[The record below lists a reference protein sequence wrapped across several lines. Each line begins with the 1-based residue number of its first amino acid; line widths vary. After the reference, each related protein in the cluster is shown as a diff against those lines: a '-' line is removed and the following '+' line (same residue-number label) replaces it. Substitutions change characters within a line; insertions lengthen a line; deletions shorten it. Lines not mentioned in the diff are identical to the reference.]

1 MAVYMLGLGL
11 GLGSV
16 LGLGFDMI
24 MFRTRAAAAVV
35 LVRGIAVAPF
45 FAKSSIF
52 SVARREFSP

>member
-1 MAVYMLGLGL
+1 MAVYMLG
-11 GLGSV
+11 

-35 LVRGIAVAPF
+35 LVRGIAVATF

-52 SVARREFSP
+52 SVARLEFSP